1 MHPQQPRPSGGS
13 PHWAS
18 PTAWLTPL
26 RGSTGADP
34 VTYPRFH
41 EASEV
46 RDGTRPAVDTG
57 GRLRFHP
64 GGRVANARY
73 HDCASA
79 HDHDWASNDVATRDH
94 RCARHHRSSHH

>member
-1 MHPQQPRPSGGS
+1 MRHPRFG
-13 PHWAS
+13 
-18 PTAWLTPL
+18 TALVPLLTL
-26 RGSTGADP
+26 A
-34 VTYPRFH
+34 VTYP
-41 EASEV
+41 
-46 RDGTRPAVDTG
+46 
-57 GRLRFHP
+57 RFHP